1 MTKADLA
8 KKVSDE
14 CGVDRNTVM
23 LTIDK
28 VLDSI
33 RESVVNGEEVFLRGF
48 GTFGRKHRA
57 EKIGQNMSQGT
68 SVVIPAHDIPS
79 FKPAKCFKNAIAKK

>member
-14 CGVDRNTVM
+14 CGVDRNTVA

-28 VLDSI
+28 VLDFI

-57 EKIGQNMSQGT
+57 EKIGQNMSNGT
-68 SVVIPAHDIPS
+68 SIVIPAHDIPS
-79 FKPAKCFKNAIAKK
+79 FKPAKNFKNEVAKM

>member
-48 GTFGRKHRA
+48 GTFGVKHRA
-57 EKIGQNMSQGT
+57 EKIGQNMPKGT
-68 SVVIPAHDIPS
+68 SIVIPAHDIPS
-79 FKPAKCFKNAIAKK
+79 FKPAKCFKNDVAKK

>member
-14 CGVDRNTVM
+14 CGVDRNTVA
-23 LTIDK
+23 LTIDR

-57 EKIGQNMSQGT
+57 EKIGQNMSKGT

-79 FKPAKCFKNAIAKK
+79 FKPAKNFKHDVAKK